1 MTNEE
6 KIEYYNNLRNKAEKI
21 EFSEKM
27 DAFHQ
32 KMTPFAVKLNKGV
45 AQGAEKKYLDGVFE
59 REVMGLENLP
69 EGPALYIA
77 NHSNMSDVSCVYD
90 AIQRPFYIMAD
101 ADQKKEFATNLFNN
115 LIGVIYVKRY
125 YTDEEMKCVEVKV
138 DPKISPET
146 AKLRMINALLNNRN
160 CVMFFEGTWCMSPNE
175 LVLPTKFGNID
186 IAIAGKVPIVP
197 IAVEYLYKDKV
208 NKSNKV
214 IISIQPPL
222 YFNELADKAQ
232 ANEDVRSSIA
242 TERYLIQEK
251 YSKRIS
257 GTYTQEDFDETLI
270 KCMMAYP
277 SLSYKEEAKVVRNRD
292 KYGDYY
298 QRQEEYAH
306 LEELRQ
312 EALRRKKQM
321 RLSRLRNRK

>member
-1 MTNEE
+1 MTIEE
-6 KIEYYNNLRNKAEKI
+6 KIEYYNKLRHKAEKI

-59 REVMGLENLP
+59 REVIGLENLP
-69 EGPALYIA
+69 DGPALYIA

-115 LIGVIYVKRY
+115 LIGVFYVKRY
-125 YTDEEMKCVEVKV
+125 YTDEEMKCAEVKV
-138 DPKISPET
+138 DPKIAPET
-146 AKLRMINALLNNRN
+146 AKLKMINALLNGKN
-160 CVMFFEGTWCMSPNE
+160 CMMFFEGTWCMSPNE

-197 IAVEYLYKDKV
+197 IAVEYLYEK
-208 NKSNKV
+208 NKV
-214 IISIQPPL
+214 IISIQEPL
-222 YFNELADKAQ
+222 YFNELSNKID

-242 TERYLIQEK
+242 SARYLIQENN
-251 YSKRIS
+251 SRCEWGS
-257 GTYTQEDFDETLI
+257 YTQKDFDETLI
-270 KCMMAYP
+270 KCIMAYP
-277 SLSYKEEAKVVRNRD
+277 SLSYKEEAKVVRLRD

-298 QRQEEYAH
+298 QRQEEYAY
-306 LEELRQ
+306 LEGLRQ

>member
-1 MTNEE
+1 MTIEE

-21 EFSEKM
+21 KFSEKM

-32 KMTPFAVKLNKGV
+32 KMTPFAVKLNKAV

-59 REVMGLENLP
+59 REVVGLENLP
-69 EGPALYIA
+69 DGPALYIA
-77 NHSNMSDVSCVYD
+77 NHSNMSDVSSVYD

-115 LIGVIYVKRY
+115 LIGVFYVKRY
-125 YTDEEMKCVEVKV
+125 YTDEEMKCAEVKV
-138 DPKISPET
+138 DPKIAPET
-146 AKLRMINALLNNRN
+146 AKLRMINALLNGRN
-160 CVMFFEGTWCMSPNE
+160 CMMFFEGTWCMSPNE

-197 IAVEYLYKDKV
+197 IAVEYLYEK
-208 NKSNKV
+208 NKV

-222 YFNELADKAQ
+222 YFDELADKVQ

-242 TERYLIQEK
+242 TARYLIQEK
-251 YSKRIS
+251 YSQRIW
-257 GTYTQEDFDETLI
+257 GTYTQKDFDETLI

-277 SLSYKEEAKVVRNRD
+277 SLSYLEEQKVVRKRD
-292 KYGDYY
+292 KYGDVYT
-298 QRQEEYAH
+298 RIEEYEH
-306 LEELRQ
+306 LEALRQ

-321 RLSRLRNRK
+321 RLSREKK

>member
-59 REVMGLENLP
+59 REIIGLENLP
-69 EGPALYIA
+69 DGPALYIA

-101 ADQKKEFATNLFNN
+101 ADQRKEFATNLFNN

-125 YTDEEMKCVEVKV
+125 YTDEEMKLIEQGIEVKV

-146 AKLRMINALLNNRN
+146 AKLRMINTLLNGKN
-160 CVMFFEGTWCMSPNE
+160 CMMFFEGTWCMSPNE

-186 IAIAGKVPIVP
+186 IAIAGNVPIVP
-197 IAVEYLYKDKV
+197 IAIEYLYEK
-208 NKSNKV
+208 NKA
-214 IISIQPPL
+214 IISIQEPL
-222 YFNELADKAQ
+222 YFNELSNKIE
-232 ANEDVRSSIA
+232 ANEKVRSSIA
-242 TERYLIQEK
+242 TGRYLIQEQ
-251 YSKRIS
+251 YSRRIW
-257 GTYTQEDFDETLI
+257 GTYTQEDFEETII

-312 EALRRKKQM
+312 EALRRKKDM